1 MSHCLRDSYKGMARL
16 LFLMAGLLVFVFS
29 SDAQKLNNDSIQV
42 VMDSLMGRTV
52 VIKTHKLFLRKKN
65 CLILWKSSPE
75 TGGWLKHDEYS
86 LFCGRI
92 HMNID
97 WNDTLYFKIRG
108 YAPIVIEGLHKIK
121 GDKITITNMHLQ
133 KYTPVD
139 TSSFDHIPYRND
151 SVDSKHETVKVSYPN
166 NSLKKIKD
174 SLALTI
180 NGVQYHLVVKSKRR
194 YDVTW
199 ACTPGKVAYHIV
211 YIGYWKDYILKL

>member
-1 MSHCLRDSYKGMARL
+1 MGRRLRYTYCGRIKLCVLSI
-16 LFLMAGLLVFVFS
+16 VFFVS
-29 SDAQKLNNDSIQV
+29 APGANAQKLNNDSIQV

-52 VIKTHKLFLRKKN
+52 VIKTHKLFLKKKN
-65 CLILWKSSPE
+65 CLILWKSSPQR
-75 TGGWLKHDEYS
+75 GGWLEHDEYN

-92 HMNID
+92 HVDID

-108 YAPIVIEGLHKIK
+108 YAPIVIEGLKKIK
-121 GDKITITNMHLQ
+121 GDKITITNIHLQ

-139 TSSFDHIPYRND
+139 TSIIDHIPYSHD
-151 SVDSKHETVKVSYPN
+151 TVDSKNETVKVSYPN

-180 NGVQYHLVVKSKRR
+180 NGVLYHLVVKSKYRC
-194 YDVTW
+194 DDTW